1 MAVIKRLEE
10 KFNADSIATEV
21 VYNHPNGRVI
31 RFYIPKEKEVKPHK
45 SKSSVFVTVLKGTLV
60 FYIGKEDT
68 HETLK
73 AGDSVYYE
81 PDELHGFK
89 ALEDSVVEAIISPDP
104 SSQKLS
110 L

>member
-10 KFNADSIATEV
+10 KFDSESVTTEV
-21 VYNHPNGRVI
+21 VYNHPNGRVV
-31 RFYIPKEKEVKPHK
+31 RFYIPTGKEVKPHK
-45 SKSSVFVTVLKGTLV
+45 SKSSVFVTVLKGALV

-68 HETLK
+68 HETLR

-81 PDELHGFK
+81 PEELHGFK

-104 SSQKLS
+104 SSQRLS

>member
-10 KFNADSIATEV
+10 RFKEDSVNTEV

-31 RFYIPKEKEVKPHK
+31 RFYIPKEKEVKPHR
-45 SKSSVFVTVLKGTLV
+45 SKSSVFITVLKGALV
-60 FYIGKEDT
+60 FYMGKEDAY
-68 HETLK
+68 ETLK
-73 AGDSVYYE
+73 VGDSVYYE

-104 SSQKLS
+104 SSQRLS